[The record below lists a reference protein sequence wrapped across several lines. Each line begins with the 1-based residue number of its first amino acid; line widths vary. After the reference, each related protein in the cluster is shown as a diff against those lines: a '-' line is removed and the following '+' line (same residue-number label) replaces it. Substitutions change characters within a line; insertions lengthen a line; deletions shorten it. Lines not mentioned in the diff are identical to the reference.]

1 MVWSYWYA
9 DNVVA
14 VVCLWWSAALR
25 SEIIMCTH
33 TELQLENTRNRF
45 LLEMFA
51 LVLAGATIKACD
63 SKLITPL
70 LIQLYA
76 NKNIISKAL
85 APKLCLYYIV
95 VGGPSLYIIFT
106 SNCKLSLGCL
116 LSVHLV
122 IPQGYLHLSVD
133 LPTYDLSVS
142 FHYNWAALHC
152 LYVSLCLSES
162 FATFW

>member
-1 MVWSYWYA
+1 
-9 DNVVA
+9 
-14 VVCLWWSAALR
+14 
-25 SEIIMCTH
+25 MCTH

-76 NKNIISKAL
+76 NKNIINKAL
-85 APKLCLYYIV
+85 APKLCYTILFLE
-95 VGGPSLYIIFT
+95 GGPSLYIIFT

-133 LPTYDLSVS
+133 LPSYDLSVS
-142 FHYNWAALHC
+142 FHYN
-152 LYVSLCLSES
+152 
-162 FATFW
+162 